1 MGRGSSGAQKS
12 TQRQSKKPLGQ
23 VAEQGIGQ
31 EQAQPTRRGEAIGGT
46 KVQLG
51 YIEYVAKQTG
61 IDLNAARDPQF
72 DNRRAF
78 NIDTQKIGRTE
89 LATVRRLAQ
98 QYPGDYDVQFMAN
111 GAHRLAVFVKKRKR

>member
-1 MGRGSSGAQKS
+1 MGKGKSGAQKS
-12 TQRQSKKPLGQ
+12 AQRQSVEPRGQ
-23 VAEQGIGQ
+23 VAAQWSGQ

-51 YIEYVAKQTG
+51 YIEHVAKQTG

-72 DNRRAF
+72 DDRRAF

-98 QYPGDYDVQFMAN
+98 QYPGEYDVQFMAN
-111 GAHRLAVFVKKRKR
+111 GAHRLAVFVKKRKQ